1 MLIDADIIA
10 KLIYAKDKVSAYRIE
25 NDAESMGRKMPRQA
39 IAELRNGK
47 RQLENM
53 TVRSAQTLM
62 MVTDKERKS
71 L

>member
-1 MLIDADIIA
+1 MLIGTDIIA
-10 KLIYAKDKVSAYRIE
+10 KIIDAKDKVSAYRIE
-25 NDAESMGRKMPRQA
+25 NDAESMDWKMPWQA

-62 MVTDKERKS
+62 MVADKERKS